1 MTVEG
6 RPVLQAPC
14 ALLPHHH
21 DWHAYLPD
29 VYIFLPALTD
39 QTYKINC
46 PFCHDS
52 DGVNAKEFTPGRRTL
67 ADGRSYWFIGRR
79 YRCLLCQ
86 QLVRERG
93 YNGAGLPD
101 GDEEE
106 EEEEEEEE
114 DGSDSPLQ
122 PGKLVET
129 SLLSLGTR
137 LREARGSRSSPRHG
151 VIQDLQLSSIN
162 GNRLTNKMTD

>member
-106 EEEEEEEE
+106 EEEEEEE
-114 DGSDSPLQ
+114 DGSDSDGDGADDDEPA
-122 PGKLVET
+122 
-129 SLLSLGTR
+129 S
-137 LREARGSRSSPRHG
+137 GSGDGRKRWCHERYSFRNYDPA
-151 VIQDLQLSSIN
+151 VL
-162 GNRLTNKMTD
+162 